1 MTMHIVWSNQKVTL
15 EFRLRIPTIYAIDAV
30 HGSNNVYSTTIF
42 PHNIGLGA
50 TRLVPYKISL
60 VIEG

>member
-1 MTMHIVWSNQKVTL
+1 MNDSP
-15 EFRLRIPTIYAIDAV
+15 RIPMTDVIDAV
-30 HGSNNVYSTTIF
+30 HGSNNVYDATIF